1 MIISK
6 YSMGVGDRFAKEGKA
21 QLQAIKKAEEQGVVV
36 APVWNKS
43 NREHEIIGSLP
54 IHTRLEADEAVSE
67 LDWTHDYYVDADHI
81 GRGNVGKFMAHCDFF
96 TIDVAD
102 FIGAEIMDISGDE
115 IEAFALSCERFAGD
129 LVLDGLDSPVRIT
142 EEAIFNTARKYYPAV
157 KEASAIYRMIEREK
171 GRDNFVTEI
180 SMDETDSPQT
190 PDEMLIILAAIARE
204 NIPVQTIA
212 PRFSGRFNKGV
223 DYVGNPEDF
232 AREFEADLAVIAFA
246 VKEFGLPEN
255 LKLSVH
261 SGSDKFAIYGA
272 ISKALKKFDA
282 GIHLKT
288 AGTTWLEEIIS
299 LAEHGGEGLKL
310 VKEIYADSLE
320 RFDELA
326 GPYAEVIDINLSALP
341 APEVTASWSGEKF
354 AAALRHDLSCP
365 DYDMNLRQMLHIAYK
380 LASEKGSRFYP
391 LLDEAR
397 ELCAK
402 NVHENLYERHI
413 RRIFF

>member
-1 MIISK
+1 MRISK
-6 YSMGVGDRFAKEGKA
+6 FSMGVGDRFAKEGKA
-21 QLQAIKKAEEQGVVV
+21 QLKALMKAEEQGVVI

-54 IHTRLEADEAVSE
+54 IHTRLEADEAVTD
-67 LDWTHDYYVDADHI
+67 LGWKHDYYVDADHI
-81 GRGNVGKFMAHCDFF
+81 GRGNVGKFMAYSDFF
-96 TIDVAD
+96 TIDVTD
-102 FIGAEIMDISGDE
+102 FIGAENVDIPSDE
-115 IEAFALSCERFAGD
+115 IEAFALSCGKYAGD
-129 LVLDGLDSPVRIT
+129 LRFEGLDSPVTIT
-142 EEAIFNTARKYYPAV
+142 EESILETSHKYFPAV
-157 KEASAIYRMIEREK
+157 KEAAAIYRMIEKEK
-171 GRDNFVTEI
+171 GAGRFVTEI

-223 DYVGNPEDF
+223 DYVGDPDDF

-272 ISKALKKFDA
+272 MNRALKKFNA
-282 GIHLKT
+282 GLHLKT

-299 LAEHGGEGLKL
+299 LAEQGGDAYEL
-310 VKEIYADSLE
+310 VKEIYAESLK

-326 GPYAEVIDINLSALP
+326 GPYAEVIDIDRKALP
-341 APEVTASWSGEKF
+341 ASEVIASWSGERF
-354 AAALRHDLSCP
+354 AKALRHDKSRP
-365 DYDMNLRQMLHIAYK
+365 EYDLNLRQMVHIAYK
-380 LASEKGSRFYP
+380 LASEKGTRFYD
-391 LLDEAR
+391 LLEGAR
-397 ELCAK
+397 ELCER
-402 NVHENLYERHI
+402 NVLENLYERHVK
-413 RRIFF
+413 RIFL